1 MSIDW
6 KKCFTLS
13 GDRKSHGRFEP
24 DLLATLVLKFIY
36 ILFIYINNLC
46 KLSSWTIM
54 ERATRRV
61 NSAYYD
67 EVYDAFWAQKNFVQ
81 EDIKK
86 TMDARPG
93 NSNSKVQKKTNF

>member
-1 MSIDW
+1 
-6 KKCFTLS
+6 
-13 GDRKSHGRFEP
+13 
-24 DLLATLVLKFIY
+24 
-36 ILFIYINNLC
+36 
-46 KLSSWTIM
+46 M

-93 NSNSKVQKKTNF
+93 NSNSKVQKNKFLKDLFKR

>member
-1 MSIDW
+1 M
-6 KKCFTLS
+6 
-13 GDRKSHGRFEP
+13 
-24 DLLATLVLKFIY
+24 Y
-36 ILFIYINNLC
+36 LFIYIYNLC

-93 NSNSKVQKKTNF
+93 DSSSKIQKKQILEISLKMTIQLKISVET

>member
-1 MSIDW
+1 
-6 KKCFTLS
+6 
-13 GDRKSHGRFEP
+13 
-24 DLLATLVLKFIY
+24 
-36 ILFIYINNLC
+36 
-46 KLSSWTIM
+46 M

-93 NSNSKVQKKTNF
+93 DSEVKKTILEISLKMIH

>member
-1 MSIDW
+1 
-6 KKCFTLS
+6 
-13 GDRKSHGRFEP
+13 
-24 DLLATLVLKFIY
+24 
-36 ILFIYINNLC
+36 
-46 KLSSWTIM
+46 M

-93 NSNSKVQKKTNF
+93 DSSSKIQKKQILEISLKMTIQLKISVET

>member
-1 MSIDW
+1 
-6 KKCFTLS
+6 
-13 GDRKSHGRFEP
+13 
-24 DLLATLVLKFIY
+24 
-36 ILFIYINNLC
+36 
-46 KLSSWTIM
+46 M

-93 NSNSKVQKKTNF
+93 NSSSKVQKKTNFRDITENDSSTKNFC

>member
-1 MSIDW
+1 
-6 KKCFTLS
+6 
-13 GDRKSHGRFEP
+13 
-24 DLLATLVLKFIY
+24 
-36 ILFIYINNLC
+36 
-46 KLSSWTIM
+46 M

-93 NSNSKVQKKTNF
+93 DSEVKKKQF

>member
-1 MSIDW
+1 M
-6 KKCFTLS
+6 
-13 GDRKSHGRFEP
+13 
-24 DLLATLVLKFIY
+24 Y
-36 ILFIYINNLC
+36 LFIYIYNLC

-93 NSNSKVQKKTNF
+93 DSSSKIQKKQILEISLKMIIQLKISVET